1 VIERRTLLKAGLG
14 AGLGL
19 SLTSRDGLKAVPYT
33 EPVGN
38 ALQGVPDGSGPQ
50 IGDLLVRIGDAN
62 QYPLSPGEIK
72 RGAKP
77 VIAWAMDPANEALR
91 DGSPLHQVLLV
102 RLDPLT
108 LESETRS
115 RAADG
120 VLAYNAICTHA
131 DCKVDDWL
139 AAEQVLH
146 CACHG
151 SKFDPKDSAKVVG
164 GEASRPLAALPLK
177 LDDGQLVVAGPF
189 TARVG
194 F

>member
-1 VIERRTLLKAGLG
+1 MIERRTLLKAGIG

-19 SLTSRDGLKAVPYT
+19 SLAPELAIAQDGPKL
-33 EPVGN
+33 
-38 ALQGVPDGSGPQ
+38 
-50 IGDLLVRIGDAN
+50 GDLLVRVGDGMK
-62 QYPLSPGEIK
+62 QPLSPGEIK

-77 VIAWAMDPANEALR
+77 VIAWAMDPMDETLR
-91 DGSPLHQVLLV
+91 NGSPINQVLLV
-102 RLDPLT
+102 RLDPQT
-108 LESETRS
+108 LESDTRS

-120 VLAYNAICTHA
+120 VLAYSATCTHE

-139 AAEQVLH
+139 ADGQLLH
-146 CACHG
+146 CACHDA
-151 SKFDPKDSAKVVG
+151 KFDPKDSAKVVG
-164 GEASRPLAALPLK
+164 GPAPRPLAALPLK

>member
-1 VIERRTLLKAGLG
+1 MIERRTLLKAGIG

-19 SLTSRDGLKAVPYT
+19 SLTPHLAMAQAGIKT
-33 EPVGN
+33 
-38 ALQGVPDGSGPQ
+38 
-50 IGDLLVRIGDAN
+50 GDLLVRIDDPMK
-62 QYPLSPGEIK
+62 QPLSPAEIK
-72 RGAKP
+72 RGGKP
-77 VIAWAMDPANEALR
+77 VMAWAMDPNDETLR
-91 DGSPLHQVLLV
+91 NGSPLNQILLV
-102 RLDPLT
+102 RLDANT
-108 LESETRS
+108 LASDTRS

-120 VLAYNAICTHA
+120 VVAYTAICTHA

-139 AAEQVLH
+139 ADEQVLH

-151 SKFDPKDSAKVVG
+151 SKFDPKDSAKVVS
-164 GEASRPLAALPLK
+164 GEAPRPLAALPLK

>member
-1 VIERRTLLKAGLG
+1 MIERRTLLKGIG

-19 SLTSRDGLKAVPYT
+19 SLAPELAM
-33 EPVGN
+33 
-38 ALQGVPDGSGPQ
+38 AQGGIKV
-50 IGDLLVRIGDAN
+50 GDLLVRIDDPMK
-62 QYPLSPGEIK
+62 QPLSPAEIK

-77 VIAWAMDPANEALR
+77 VIAWAIDPNDDTLR
-91 DGSPLHQVLLV
+91 NGSPLNQVLLV
-102 RLDPLT
+102 RLDASTLT
-108 LESETRS
+108 SDTRS

-120 VLAYNAICTHA
+120 VVAYTAICTHA

-139 AAEQVLH
+139 ADEQVLH

-151 SKFDPKDSAKVVG
+151 SKFDPKDGAKVVS
-164 GEASRPLAALPLK
+164 GEAPRPLAALPLK